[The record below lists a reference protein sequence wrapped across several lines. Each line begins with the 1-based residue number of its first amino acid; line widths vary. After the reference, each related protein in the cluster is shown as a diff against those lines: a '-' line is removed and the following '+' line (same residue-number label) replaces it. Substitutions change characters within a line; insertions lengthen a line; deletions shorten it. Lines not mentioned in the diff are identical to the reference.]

1 MITDSSLCYWIAEL
15 NAEFKSYGSAGAAE
29 TDANDKKGGENSLE
43 ETVAL
48 EDEHLLDDQGAED
61 EDKARDNEEAAD
73 GELHLLAEEVHH
85 GCNEDT
91 RCHRNKADH
100 NAKG

>member
-1 MITDSSLCYWIAEL
+1 MITNSSLCYWIAEL

-29 TDANDKKGGENSLE
+29 TDANDKKSGENPLE
-43 ETVAL
+43 EIVAL

-61 EDKARDNEEAAD
+61 EDKASGNEEAAD
-73 GELHLLAEEVHH
+73 GELHLLTEEVHH
-85 GCNEDT
+85 RCNEDT
-91 RCHRNKADH
+91 RCHGNKADH